1 MTLRKLFALLL
12 GMVVLFGTT
21 AVVMAGEKPAAK
33 PKQVTGIVKS
43 VLPESLV
50 VEKGKKEWAFAIS
63 GEVAD
68 AAQKL
73 KAGERVTVAYT
84 VENGKMTATKVT
96 AKTARAAKKTAEPGA
111 AKGSVPEKASTT
123 ETTPKK

>member
-1 MTLRKLFALLL
+1 MTMRKLFALLL
-12 GMVVLFGTT
+12 GVVVLFGTT

-33 PKQVTGIVKS
+33 TKQVTGIVKS
-43 VLPESLV
+43 VSPESLV
-50 VEKGKKEWAFAIS
+50 VEKGKKEWAFAFS
-63 GEVAD
+63 GKVAD

-84 VENGKMTATKVT
+84 EENGKMTAKKVT
-96 AKTARAAKKTAEPGA
+96 ARPARTAKKTAEPA
-111 AKGSVPEKASTT
+111 AATGSTPEKASTT